1 MGCSPISEI
10 LQLLKLCNYVTTQ
23 KREILFNV
31 LSGRRN
37 HLNVHKRHT
46 SENQAPFA
54 HELTSSSLFSLYLEK
69 RVSWHKAM
77 T

>member
-1 MGCSPISEI
+1 MDSSPISEI
-10 LQLLKLCNYVTTQ
+10 LQLLKLCNYVTAQ

-46 SENQAPFA
+46 SETRLPLLMN
-54 HELTSSSLFSLYLEK
+54 
-69 RVSWHKAM
+69 
-77 T
+77 